1 MKFTIEI
8 PDEELKQEIKKI
20 LAGRFARESYDCYE
34 KRELKR
40 MYREFIKEMIYE
52 PKLKAEIINS
62 TINQAANQIR
72 VKAVPILTQKLMDDA
87 AKET

>member
-1 MKFTIEI
+1 MKLTIEI

-20 LAGRFARESYDCYE
+20 LAGRFAIESYDCYE

-40 MYREFIKEMIYE
+40 MYKEFIKEMIYE
-52 PKLKAEIINS
+52 PTLKAEIINS

-72 VKAVPILTQKLMDDA
+72 VKAMPILTQKLMDDA
-87 AKET
+87 TKEG